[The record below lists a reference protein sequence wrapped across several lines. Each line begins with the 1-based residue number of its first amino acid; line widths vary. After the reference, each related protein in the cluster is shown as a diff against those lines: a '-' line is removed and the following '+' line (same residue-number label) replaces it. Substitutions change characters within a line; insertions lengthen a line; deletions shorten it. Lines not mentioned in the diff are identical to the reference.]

1 MEWNDDDLTCFT
13 FCQISLSISLRHRR
27 EPRRRKG
34 GKKDFFREEFRD
46 LRTGRDSYLPPF
58 LSLSLFSD
66 PFFSLRSFTAFCK
79 KKKGFSPPSSDL
91 YVPAASKKDSPYLRS
106 DRYIIRTAR
115 QGIFFNAIAITSSTR
130 RHVHD
135 ETRLHTY
142 THTYT
147 HTHTHQRS
155 GKRREGYVNHMSNLV
170 VSLISY
176 VYVYVYV

>member
-66 PFFSLRSFTAFCK
+66 PFFLC
-79 KKKGFSPPSSDL
+79 
-91 YVPAASKKDSPYLRS
+91 
-106 DRYIIRTAR
+106 
-115 QGIFFNAIAITSSTR
+115 
-130 RHVHD
+130 
-135 ETRLHTY
+135 
-142 THTYT
+142 
-147 HTHTHQRS
+147 
-155 GKRREGYVNHMSNLV
+155 V
-170 VSLISY
+170 VSLPFAKKKRFFFS
-176 VYVYVYV
+176 

>member
-1 MEWNDDDLTCFT
+1 MTM
-13 FCQISLSISLRHRR
+13 ILRVLHFVR
-27 EPRRRKG
+27 
-34 GKKDFFREEFRD
+34 
-46 LRTGRDSYLPPF
+46 F
-58 LSLSLFSD
+58 LSLSLFGTGENHGGGREGKRIFQRRVSRSANWPRFLLAPISLSLSLLG